1 MMFKKAF
8 PEEIGFDK
16 KSIAVSMILVVN
28 AFIWYFYAF
37 NFLMEVV
44 NQAEF
49 SDFLTLTIWGINLLG
64 IAISAI
70 LSTFLIDKFKRRI
83 TFLLCWMLAGVV
95 VSLTPIAIDVATWS
109 GLIIVSAFLGAY
121 FGLGIP
127 VCLGYYAAA
136 TEVRNRSRLS
146 GITFLMVGIGFFLL
160 SSIAIKGILLNSLT
174 LAALRTVGVLTLF
187 FLKPDEKQIN
197 KKNRVSYGF
206 IFRNKSFL
214 LYFVP
219 WIMFALVNY
228 VAGPVSNKLFPD
240 DLVYYTIIIENIL
253 SGVFAV
259 VCGFFADFL
268 GRKRLAVTGF
278 ALLGLG
284 YAILG
289 LFPGNLWGLWFYTA
303 VDGIAWGAFYTIF
316 LLTVWG
322 DLAQEQSSEKYYA
335 IGSLP
340 FILSIFMRLSIGA
353 YVTDNVPESAVFSF
367 ASVFLFLAVLP
378 LIYAPETL
386 PEKTMKERELKKYV
400 EKAQKEAE
408 KAQKKEAEKTPWEN
422 GDDGVEFEAN
432 QELEEI
438 QKEVEK
444 YY

>member
-8 PEEIGFDK
+8 PKEIRLDK
-16 KSIAVSMILVVN
+16 KSVAVSIILVVN

-44 NQAEF
+44 NQAEI
-49 SDFLTLTIWGINLLG
+49 SDFVTLAIWGINLLG

-83 TFLLCWMLAGVV
+83 TFLLCWMLAGVI
-95 VSLTPIAIDVATWS
+95 VSLTPIAVDVTASS
-109 GLIIVSAFLGAY
+109 GLIIVSAFLGVY

-136 TEVRNRSRLS
+136 TEVKKRSRLS
-146 GITFLMVGIGFFLL
+146 GITFLIVGIGFFLL

-174 LAALRTVGVLTLF
+174 LAALRAVGVVLVF
-187 FLKPDEKQIN
+187 FLKPDEKQID
-197 KKNRVSYGF
+197 KKDSISYRF
-206 IFRNKSFL
+206 VFQNKSFL

-219 WIMFALVNY
+219 WVMFALVNY

-240 DLVYYTIIIENIL
+240 DLVYYGVIIENVL

-289 LFPGNLWGLWFYTA
+289 IFPGNLAGLWFYTA
-303 VDGIAWGAFYTIF
+303 VDGVAWGAFYTIF

-386 PEKTMKERELKKYV
+386 PEKTMKERELKKYI
-400 EKAQKEAE
+400 EKAQKEATKAHKKEADNTPKENADPEIESEDFEE
-408 KAQKKEAEKTPWEN
+408 KLKEAEK
-422 GDDGVEFEAN
+422 
-432 QELEEI
+432 
-438 QKEVEK
+438 